1 MNVQMSDINTENK
14 QSSSEPVHTSAQLLS
29 QLGLKGTS
37 LIASVSYHETQIPKQ
52 GMDLWLTKLPVTKK
66 LTPFKNQYRQLDLD
80 LSCVLLDDDI
90 NVIKTMV
97 W

>member
-52 GMDLWLTKLPVTKK
+52 GMD
-66 LTPFKNQYRQLDLD
+66 
-80 LSCVLLDDDI
+80 
-90 NVIKTMV
+90 
-97 W
+97 